1 MIRRWSRHSRHSVPI
16 QRSTMAFARGART
29 GVGMMRMSVPA
40 NTASKAAVNLLSRSR
55 IKKPEPVA
63 SVAEANEQVAGLL
76 GKPGA
81 GGMSG
86 DAGDVH
92 AAAAVLD
99 HHQDV
104 EATQEDGVDVGEVD
118 GEDRLGLGGEELLP
132 GWPDRFGPESMPADF
147 RIFIASGGGAGSE
160 TCGGGTPSSS
170 ISTACLPDPGNCPT
184 SGPPPPRQLAGKD
197 HDEDD
202 Q

>member
-1 MIRRWSRHSRHSVPI
+1 MVKWRLVAHVVLDELAQHFGEVAGPGDQEVVQALPA
-16 QRSTMAFARGART
+16 QRADPALDDGVRPGART
-29 GVGMMRMSVPA
+29 GVRMMRMSVPA

-55 IKKPEPVA
+55 IKKPDPVA
-63 SVAEANEQVAGLL
+63 SVAANEQVAGLL

-86 DAGDVH
+86 DAGDLH

-147 RIFIASGGGAGSE
+147 RIFIA
-160 TCGGGTPSSS
+160 
-170 ISTACLPDPGNCPT
+170 
-184 SGPPPPRQLAGKD
+184 
-197 HDEDD
+197 
-202 Q
+202 

>member
-1 MIRRWSRHSRHSVPI
+1 
-16 QRSTMAFARGART
+16 
-29 GVGMMRMSVPA
+29 MMRMSVPA

-147 RIFIASGGGAGSE
+147 RIFIA
-160 TCGGGTPSSS
+160 
-170 ISTACLPDPGNCPT
+170 
-184 SGPPPPRQLAGKD
+184 
-197 HDEDD
+197 
-202 Q
+202 